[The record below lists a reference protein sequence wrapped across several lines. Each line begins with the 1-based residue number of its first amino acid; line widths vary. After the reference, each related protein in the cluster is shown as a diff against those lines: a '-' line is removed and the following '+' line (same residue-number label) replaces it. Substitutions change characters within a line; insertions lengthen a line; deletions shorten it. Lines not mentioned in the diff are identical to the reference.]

1 MGEVI
6 RKTKNGKFIGWY
18 IRYTEVD
25 GSRRAVATR
34 QPTAAE
40 ARKILIQVEARVA
53 RGKAG
58 IAEQAGPT
66 PTIAQ
71 LCERFLAEY
80 SRPRIKDIKKYR
92 LTARTALRRALPYL
106 GKLKANAVTDLELHR
121 MREGLI
127 SKYAANSVRVTLAHV
142 GTVFSWAVK
151 MGILERNPARGIEI
165 PRRVESLEYLSDDE
179 MVALIGASEAR
190 AIQSGKLAD
199 RMFFTCVLFALH
211 TGLRKGELFGLRW
224 NQDIDLKTKRLT
236 VARSLRGLPKGG
248 KIRQLRIPD
257 AVVPALK
264 EWAGLCPK
272 TQEGLVFPVL
282 VRSPRMA
289 RAHERLGLDV
299 LIEQVTGRKM
309 LRPWHSLR
317 HSFASQYVIS
327 GGNILALQKILG
339 HADLKMTMVYS
350 HLSESFMGDEMNR
363 MRLRG
368 SA

>member
-6 RKTKNGKFIGWY
+6 RKTRNGRFIGWY

-25 GSRRAVATR
+25 GARRAVATK

-40 ARKILIQVEARVA
+40 ARKMLIQVEARVA

-58 IAEQAGPT
+58 LAEPAAPA

-71 LCERFLAEY
+71 LCERFLSEY
-80 SRPRIKDIKKYR
+80 SRPKIKDLKRYR

-106 GKLKANAVTDLELHR
+106 GKLRANAVTDLQLHR
-121 MREGLI
+121 MREALI
-127 SKYAANSVRVTLAHV
+127 GKYASNSVRVTLAHV

-151 MGILERNPARGIEI
+151 MEILERNPLRGIEV
-165 PRRVESLEYLSDDE
+165 PRRVESLEYLSDNE
-179 MVALIGASEAR
+179 MAALVAAAEER
-190 AIQSGKLAD
+190 ATRSGKIAD
-199 RMFFTCVLFALH
+199 RMLHTCIFFALH

-236 VARSLRGLPKGG
+236 VARSFRALPKGG

-257 AVVPALK
+257 AVISTLT
-264 EWAGLCPK
+264 EWAALCPK

-282 VRSPRMA
+282 VRAPRMA
-289 RAHERLGLDV
+289 KAHERLGLDT

-327 GGNILALQKILG
+327 GGNLLALQKILG

-363 MRLRG
+363 LRLR
-368 SA
+368 SH